1 MKLRTPGTLGTL
13 GTCYMEGIKQI
24 DQSLF
29 LFLNELHSSFWD
41 KAMFLFSSREI
52 WIPFYLLIIY
62 IIIKTFNRNSIY
74 ILILIGLSI
83 ALSDQFS
90 VLIKNLVERLRPSN
104 DPAISNLVHLV
115 NNYRGGNF
123 GFFSSHASNTFTVA
137 VIVSLLFK
145 NRMFSTLIFI
155 WAIIVSYTRIYLGLH
170 YPSDILA
177 GWLWGGLIGFGF
189 YKLILLL
196 QQRYFKS
203 NFPEIRKKTIAND
216 DAILLL
222 LFVIIYVVTILVTIN
237 RLTKY
242 QFFGQ

>member
-1 MKLRTPGTLGTL
+1 
-13 GTCYMEGIKQI
+13 MEVIKQI

-62 IIIKTFNRNSIY
+62 VIIKTFKRNSIY

-104 DPAISNLVHLV
+104 DPSISNLVHLV
-115 NNYRGGNF
+115 NDYRGGTY
-123 GFFSSHASNTFTVA
+123 GFFSSHASNSFTIA
-137 VIVSLLFK
+137 VIASLLFK
-145 NRMFSTLIFI
+145 NRMFSILIFV
-155 WAIIVSYTRIYLGLH
+155 WAIVVSYTRVYLGLH
-170 YPSDILA
+170 YPGDILT
-177 GWLWGGLIGFGF
+177 GWFWGALIGFGF

-203 NFPEIRKKTIAND
+203 NFPEIRKK
-216 DAILLL
+216 AITNEEAIQLL
-222 LFVIIYVVTILVTIN
+222 LFVIIYVGTILVTIN

>member
-1 MKLRTPGTLGTL
+1 MD
-13 GTCYMEGIKQI
+13 GIKQI

-29 LFLNELHSSFWD
+29 LFLNELHSTFWD

-52 WIPFYLLIIY
+52 WIPFYLLIVY
-62 IIIKTFNRNSIY
+62 ILIKTFKKNSIY

-90 VLIKNLVERLRPSN
+90 VLIKNMVERLRPSN
-104 DPAISNLVHLV
+104 DPAISSLVHLV
-115 NNYRGGNF
+115 NNYRGGTY

-145 NRMFSTLIFI
+145 NRMFSTLIFV
-155 WAIIVSYTRIYLGLH
+155 WAILVSYTRIYLGLH
-170 YPSDILA
+170 YPGDILT

-189 YKLILLL
+189 YKLIVFV
-196 QQRYFKS
+196 QQRYFRS
-203 NFPEIRKKTIAND
+203 IFPKIRKKAITKD
-216 DAILLL
+216 DAIQLL
-222 LFVIIYVVTILVTIN
+222 LFVIIYVATILVTIN